1 STRAGWGLIDV
12 QALKGFW
19 KLSRFEFS
27 LCLLTTVGVLSVG
40 VLPGIFVAVS
50 IAVLR
55 LLYYTY
61 RPSDAVLGWMHG
73 IDGQVELA
81 KYPQATTLPGLVIYR
96 FDAPLLFFNADYFKQ
111 RVLAVVDGS
120 ERPNAVLLNAEA
132 MTNLD
137 ISGLA
142 TLHEVQQILKAQG
155 VHLSLARVT
164 GQTLDLLQR
173 SSMLGEIKPPLVFS
187 SVRSGVSA
195 YRYWLRQQERL
206 AAQAAATSGNA

>member
-1 STRAGWGLIDV
+1 
-12 QALKGFW
+12 
-19 KLSRFEFS
+19 
-27 LCLLTTVGVLSVG
+27 
-40 VLPGIFVAVS
+40 
-50 IAVLR
+50 
-55 LLYYTY
+55 
-61 RPSDAVLGWMHG
+61 M
-73 IDGQVELA
+73 
-81 KYPQATTLPGLVIYR
+81 
-96 FDAPLLFFNADYFKQ
+96 
-111 RVLAVVDGS
+111 VDGS

-187 SVRSGVSA
+187 SVRSGSVPIATGCAS
-195 YRYWLRQQERL
+195 RKDSPPRPRL
-206 AAQAAATSGNA
+206 QAEMPDHAL

>member
-1 STRAGWGLIDV
+1 
-12 QALKGFW
+12 
-19 KLSRFEFS
+19 
-27 LCLLTTVGVLSVG
+27 
-40 VLPGIFVAVS
+40 
-50 IAVLR
+50 
-55 LLYYTY
+55 
-61 RPSDAVLGWMHG
+61 MHG
-73 IDGQVELA
+73 IDGQVEA
-81 KYPQATTLPGLVIYR
+81 GQVPASHHSSRPGDLPLR
-96 FDAPLLFFNADYFKQ
+96 RPLLFFNADYFKQ

-195 YRYWLRQQERL
+195 YRYWLRQRKDSPPRPRL
-206 AAQAAATSGNA
+206 QAEMPDHAL